1 MSPVCLFLVTRM
13 LWKVYVYSS
22 KTESTKSNHKT
33 KFIVVN
39 GSTSLASCICGLFD
53 LISRGRCSLATFGR
67 TSLVA

>member
-1 MSPVCLFLVTRM
+1 M
-13 LWKVYVYSS
+13 YSS
-22 KTESTKSNHKT
+22 KTESTKSNLKT